1 MAQMSSTT
9 PLHIYFFLLIEL
21 IFVAYLDIKYK
32 KIKNH
37 WSLLN
42 LVVGVILFIYYSD
55 IYPFSIDSFQLPIV
69 FIFVGF
75 VLFMLKIM
83 GGGDSKLLAT
93 FFLLVPLNQQEIVFY
108 YLLINTVIIGSTVF
122 LKNVVVNFNTIIKGF
137 RENDL
142 QSIKSCFGR
151 KFPYAPVIL
160 FTWIWYGI
168 QNYLF

>member
-1 MAQMSSTT
+1 MNNLI
-9 PLHIYFFLLIEL
+9 PLHIYIFLLIEL
-21 IFVAYLDIKYK
+21 GFVAYLDIKYK

-42 LVVGVILFIYYSD
+42 LFIGINLFIFYKD
-55 IYPFSIDSFQLPIV
+55 IYPLSIDSFQLPLV

-75 VLFMLKIM
+75 VLYLLKIM

-93 FFLLVPLNQQEIVFY
+93 FFLLIPLNQQEIVFY
-108 YLLINTVIIGSTVF
+108 YLLINTVIIGLTVF
-122 LKNVVVNFNTIIKGF
+122 FKNIVVNFRTIIKGF

-142 QSIKSCFGR
+142 QTIKSCFGR

-160 FTWIWYGI
+160 FTWIWYGLK
-168 QNYLF
+168 NYI